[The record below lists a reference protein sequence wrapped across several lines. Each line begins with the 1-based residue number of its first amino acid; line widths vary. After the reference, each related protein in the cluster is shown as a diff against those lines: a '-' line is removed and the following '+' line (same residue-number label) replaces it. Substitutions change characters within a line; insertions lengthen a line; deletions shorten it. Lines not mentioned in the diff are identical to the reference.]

1 MDNLSDLDVTY
12 VTERFVGINFIV
24 SVVDFCRLFFGLNHS
39 GRCKF

>member
-12 VTERFVGINFIV
+12 VTERFVGINFV